1 MCGESESLSKHNY
14 LYNTAAEEEGKSSF
28 SLGCILWVN
37 CGLNVT
43 RFKRVVA
50 SDECV
55 SFNANVIMHLT
66 SDPHLVD
73 LWLWCV
79 TWIKNVLQSVGQQ
92 VKQIVTRV
100 KNVYIDFK
108 AFLTTSWFCN
118 LVECN
123 IAEAH
128 STELNSPPFFSLL
141 STHLDSKRC
150 IKATQDLVPKIL
162 WHAD

>member
-1 MCGESESLSKHNY
+1 MNSYAEKYRSPLKRHYFCYLTVSIKDNVCGESESLSKHNY

-43 RFKRVVA
+43 RLKWVVA

-73 LWLWCV
+73 LWL
-79 TWIKNVLQSVGQQ
+79 
-92 VKQIVTRV
+92 
-100 KNVYIDFK
+100 
-108 AFLTTSWFCN
+108 
-118 LVECN
+118 
-123 IAEAH
+123 
-128 STELNSPPFFSLL
+128 
-141 STHLDSKRC
+141 
-150 IKATQDLVPKIL
+150 
-162 WHAD
+162 